1 MLQKGVLMITQ
12 DQINEIIKEIV
23 KNFKPQKVIL
33 FGSYANGTP
42 TEESDL
48 DLLIIKDSDLPTRL
62 QNRKVRKILRGLRV
76 PVDVIVKTTEEFDTY
91 KDIIGTIVYPANK
104 FGKVIYESRSNY

>member
-1 MLQKGVLMITQ
+1 MLTQ
-12 DQINEIIKEIV
+12 DQIDKIVKEIV

-33 FGSYANGTP
+33 FGSYANGTH

-62 QNRKVRKILRGLRV
+62 QNRKVRKILSGLKV
-76 PVDVIVKTTEEFDTY
+76 PMDVIVKTTEEFETY

-104 FGKVIYESRSNY
+104 FGKVIYESK